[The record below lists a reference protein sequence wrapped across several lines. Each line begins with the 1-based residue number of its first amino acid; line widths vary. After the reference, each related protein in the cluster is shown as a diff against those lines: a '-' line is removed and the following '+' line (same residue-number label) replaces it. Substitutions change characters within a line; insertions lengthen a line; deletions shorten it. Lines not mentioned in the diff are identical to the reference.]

1 MEFQCQKLF
10 TDVVDISLWWIFSFG
25 VDLDNNEL
33 YKPTT
38 LVDKIFTPET
48 HLHFKRVYMKL
59 FFLSARQINCGS
71 VWTRKATLGVLC

>member
-1 MEFQCQKLF
+1 MSGSKTHNEAYWQTKTAKMEFQCQKLF
-10 TDVVDISLWWIFSFG
+10 TDVVDIFLWCIFSFG
-25 VDLDNNEL
+25 VDLDNDEL

-59 FFLSARQINCGS
+59 FF
-71 VWTRKATLGVLC
+71 